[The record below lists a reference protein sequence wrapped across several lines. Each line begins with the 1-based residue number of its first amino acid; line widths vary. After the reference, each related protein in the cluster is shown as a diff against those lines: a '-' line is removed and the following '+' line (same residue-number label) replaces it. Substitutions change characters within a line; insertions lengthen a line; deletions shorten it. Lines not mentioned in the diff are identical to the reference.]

1 MRRQIAFVC
10 LLWGSK
16 FPVNFNWEWG
26 FSTDLQCSLYKLCEI
41 SNASADALSRFISF
55 LKIYS

>member
-1 MRRQIAFVC
+1 MRRQIVFVC

-26 FSTDLQCSLYKLCEI
+26 FSTDLQCSLYTLCEI
-41 SNASADALSRFISF
+41 SNASADALPRFISF
-55 LKIYS
+55 